1 MEISRPLV
9 MEISR
14 PRLNA
19 KHAKHAKHARIAKH
33 AKKID
38 LSAFTSR
45 DPRAEGDE

>member
-19 KHAKHAKHARIAKH
+19 KHAKHARIAKH
-33 AKKID
+33 AKKND